1 MSIVNYNYA
10 SHVAANTINR
20 NESIMD
26 KTMARIASGTKV
38 GAGHADSGTYALYT
52 NMTVE
57 GKESRAALVNLNSGL
72 ARMKLVESTGMAIHK
87 ISIRMQELATTAS
100 NTLLPDADRYAMD
113 AEFQALLG
121 EWDRLGEQTRY
132 NGNLIMTGTDLTI
145 NMGEA
150 GTAANVTVLVDDWRP
165 DAFVAAGGAYTAGEV
180 ATGALVVGAANSAGG
195 ATAAMNLT
203 SVVSAGAVPATRQ
216 ENITSA
222 ANAALSRAK
231 LDSITGYLAASVG
244 EVAGDIQSLEFA
256 IEAASG
262 GIVTANSGAAD
273 LVLVNGQNAPQIEMR
288 GHHKGILSA
297 SWCPFDSN
305 LLISSGKDN
314 RTILWDPDTAEM
326 LCDLPPAANW
336 TFHVSW
342 SPKMVGLVSCA
353 SFDGEAS
360 VYSLQDAGARLRS
373 LRAPTSTGSGPM
385 RESSTGSSSR
395 PWRAPK
401 RQMPKNCLKKI
412 TKMYDLEVES
422 TSTARKVEMAP
433 CTIATPISSSALS
446 VRS

>member
-262 GIVTANSGAAD
+262 QAVARELGASLIGDTDYATETAKLASQQVISQAATAI
-273 LVLVNGQNAPQIEMR
+273 LAQANAR
-288 GHHKGILSA
+288 SA
-297 SWCPFDSN
+297 
-305 LLISSGKDN
+305 
-314 RTILWDPDTAEM
+314 TILT
-326 LCDLPPAANW
+326 L
-336 TFHVSW
+336 
-342 SPKMVGLVSCA
+342 
-353 SFDGEAS
+353 
-360 VYSLQDAGARLRS
+360 
-373 LRAPTSTGSGPM
+373 
-385 RESSTGSSSR
+385 
-395 PWRAPK
+395 
-401 RQMPKNCLKKI
+401 LK
-412 TKMYDLEVES
+412 
-422 TSTARKVEMAP
+422 
-433 CTIATPISSSALS
+433 
-446 VRS
+446 